1 MVLYTL
7 YLFGTKIHH
16 VYEVCSFGKQIVR
29 SVIYFSKPKKLVYN
43 IQDEIWELISNEEH
57 LPFYDYIVL

>member
-16 VYEVCSFGKQIVR
+16 VYEVCLFGKQVVYSI
-29 SVIYFSKPKKLVYN
+29 IHFSKQKKLVYN
-43 IQDEIWELISNEEH
+43 IQSEIWEIISNDEH
-57 LPFYDYIVL
+57 LPFYDFVAI